1 MYVWKESKP
10 GRQPH
15 GGDEGYENNGS
26 DSDINPIPID
36 RNRGKGVA
44 FVPDRKQST
53 CSMRQSDP
61 TRSIHSRTNL
71 TKDATTIT
79 SNHHNPSLG
88 QSVRTR

>member
-1 MYVWKESKP
+1 MYVWKESKQ

-26 DSDINPIPID
+26 DSDINPIPI
-36 RNRGKGVA
+36 NRGKGVA

-79 SNHHNPSLG
+79 SNHPSLG